1 MKVFF
6 TGMEWFPECQVG
18 GLDRY
23 FYEEIQAFAA
33 EGIEGNALL
42 SWCEPTRIASIAVS
56 AMAPRG
62 APLLDRWKGVSR
74 QANEI
79 LAHGVDAVNTHFA
92 LYAFPWVHRIPKGVP
107 LIVNFQG
114 PWAEEMVI
122 QSKGWKARLRSIVAR
137 RIERKVYR
145 RADRV
150 ITLSNAFR
158 DLIHRDY
165 GVALSA
171 IRVVPGASHLASYL
185 AAPPRQEA
193 RARLG
198 WPSDRPILLSVRRL
212 ARRMGLELLIDAIAF
227 AKRDFPNLLLFIG
240 GKGPE
245 AESLRMRIQRQG
257 VQENVRLQGFISE
270 ENLPLAYAAAD
281 CTVVPTAALE
291 GFGLI
296 SVESLASGTPVLG
309 TRVCATPEILEPF
322 SPQTL
327 FDDVSAEAMADKI
340 RLVLSREIVL
350 PGPTECRRYALR
362 YGWPAVVPRLME
374 VYHEAIEECKNR

>member
-1 MKVFF
+1 MKVLFS
-6 TGMEWFPECQVG
+6 GMEWFPECQVG

-23 FYEEIQAFAA
+23 FYEKIQAFAA
-33 EGIEGNALL
+33 QGVAGNALV
-42 SWCEPTRIASIAVS
+42 SWCEPTRIASIVVS

-62 APLLDRWKGVSR
+62 ASLPRRWMGVSR

-114 PWAEEMVI
+114 PWAEEMSI
-122 QSKGWKARLRSIVAR
+122 QSKGWQARLRSLVAR
-137 RIERKVYR
+137 RIERRVYR

-165 GVALSA
+165 SVPLSA

-185 AAPPRQEA
+185 AAPQQCEA
-193 RARLG
+193 RARLN

-212 ARRMGLELLIDAIAF
+212 ARRMGLELLIDAIALV
-227 AKRDFPNLLLFIG
+227 KRDFPNLLLLIG
-240 GKGPE
+240 GKGPD
-245 AESLRMRIQRQG
+245 AEFLRMRIRARG

-270 ENLPLAYAAAD
+270 EDLPLAYAAAD

-296 SVESLASGTPVLG
+296 TVESLAAGTPVLG
-309 TRVCATPEILEPF
+309 TRVCAIPEILEPF
-322 SPQTL
+322 SPQML
-327 FDDVSAEAMADKI
+327 FDDVSAEAMASKI
-340 RLVLSREIVL
+340 RSVLNREIVL
-350 PGPTECRRYALR
+350 PRPAECRQYAR
-362 YGWPAVVPRLME
+362 HYSWSAVVPKLME
-374 VYHEAIEECKNR
+374 VYHEAIEECKHR